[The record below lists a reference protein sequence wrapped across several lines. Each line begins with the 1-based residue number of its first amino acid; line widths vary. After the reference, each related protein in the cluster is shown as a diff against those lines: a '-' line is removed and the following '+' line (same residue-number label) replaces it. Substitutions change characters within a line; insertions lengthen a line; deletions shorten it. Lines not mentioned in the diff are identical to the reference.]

1 MFCTAQEVPVPE
13 GYVMFDTASG
23 DLDRD
28 SISELVAAYNIRK
41 ENGDD
46 FDDIPRTLITYKKK
60 KQQWVLWKKSDQ
72 ALFTSRGGGMM
83 GDPFEDMEIKN
94 GLLVIRQSG
103 GSSWKWGHTDKYR
116 YQDGNFYL
124 IGYTSYAGKPCEYW
138 ENVDYNLST
147 GKMIVTKEYEACE
160 DQDQKIVKQENETLT
175 KKNLKIT
182 LEKRSEKEIKIV
194 TPKYGHEIYIAIK
207 MEE

>member
-28 SISELVAAYNIRK
+28 GISELVAAYNIRK

-182 LEKRSEKEIKIV
+182 LEKRSEKDV
-194 TPKYGHEIYIAIK
+194 
-207 MEE
+207 